1 MRSHPRQFEE
11 RRLALRVGVL
21 LFFISLITTAYSRA
35 RPEYGEQEA
44 GFVNALLAPSYS
56 WLARQWVP
64 LKRYIGDFLI
74 RTDVQRENRL
84 LHQRVAALK
93 SKVLA
98 LQEQEVENRRLKELL
113 SANDVDGYSQVLASV
128 ISTDFGSKV
137 YGITIDK
144 GSSSGIDLRDPVVGI
159 GGVVGLISAVSK
171 DSSKVL
177 LLIDLRSGIDVRSRS
192 SRVRGVVRGGGNG
205 KVTMDFVVSTNQ
217 IEAGEKVITSGMDGV
232 FPGGLLVG
240 QVSKINRGNRTLFRE
255 VELEPFVDFSKLE
268 EVLVLKKKDT
278 GHK

>member
-1 MRSHPRQFEE
+1 MRSHPRQFED
-11 RRLALRVGVL
+11 RRLVLRVGVL

-35 RPEYGEQEA
+35 RPDFGEYQA
-44 GFVNALLAPSYS
+44 GVVNALLAPSYS
-56 WLARQWVP
+56 LLSRQWFP
-64 LKRYIGDFLI
+64 LKRYIADLII

-84 LHQRVAALK
+84 LYQRIAALK

-113 SANDVDGYSQVLASV
+113 SANDVDGYSHILASV

-137 YGITIDK
+137 YGLTVDR
-144 GSSSGIDLRDPVVGI
+144 GTSSGIALRDPVVGI

-177 LLIDLRSGIDVRSRS
+177 LLIDLRSGVDVRSRN

-205 KVTMDFVVSTNQ
+205 RMTMDFVVSTNQ

-240 QVSKINRGNRTLFRE
+240 QVSKINRGNRTLFRD

-268 EVLVLKKKDT
+268 EVLVLKKTDM